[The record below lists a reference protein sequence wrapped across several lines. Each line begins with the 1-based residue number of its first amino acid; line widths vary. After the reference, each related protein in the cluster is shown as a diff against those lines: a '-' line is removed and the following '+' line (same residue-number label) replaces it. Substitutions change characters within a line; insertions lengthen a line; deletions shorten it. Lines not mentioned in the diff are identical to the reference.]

1 MGKPGVFYHEIPSPA
16 RGNFDTFALPGAG
29 QFIFLVKFSI
39 VFLFRIW
46 YAYPNDSQRRSD

>member
-46 YAYPNDSQRRSD
+46 YAYPNDSQ